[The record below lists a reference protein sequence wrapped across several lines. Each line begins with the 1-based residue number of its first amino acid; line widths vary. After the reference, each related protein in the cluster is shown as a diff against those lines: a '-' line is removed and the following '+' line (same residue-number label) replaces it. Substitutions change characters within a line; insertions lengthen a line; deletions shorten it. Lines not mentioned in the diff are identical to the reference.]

1 MVGHSWTFSNPGL
14 FLTIGLY
21 FTLIFFM
28 TSSGLP
34 LGVTCELMNSI
45 IHSMQDASQTE
56 HLFWTAI
63 DSVSP

>member
-1 MVGHSWTFSNPGL
+1 MVGQSWTFSNPGL

-28 TSSGLP
+28 MSSRLS
-34 LGVTCELMNSI
+34 LGVICELMNSI

-63 DSVSP
+63 ESVFP